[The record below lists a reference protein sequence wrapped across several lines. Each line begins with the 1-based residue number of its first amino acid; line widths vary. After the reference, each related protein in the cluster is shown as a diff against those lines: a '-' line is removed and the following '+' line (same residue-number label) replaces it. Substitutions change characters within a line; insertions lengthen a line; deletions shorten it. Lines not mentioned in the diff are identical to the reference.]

1 MGLLDP
7 EVPLD
12 PGVGGCSIHEGAL
25 QMADIIVSTTNAGV
39 SGAIRVGTGSSASH
53 AALYDGNGMVIEAL
67 GHGVVAHAIATALD
81 DDSLAVVYR
90 APNLTATQKRLAA
103 EWALRQVGTAYSVA
117 GALLSTDK
125 IMCRVAG
132 PRPGGFFCSQLV
144 FEAFVQA
151 GAPLS
156 SLPSQCVTPADA
168 VRIAAHSLTY
178 VGHLKG
184 SLTRWP
190 ILSP

>member
-1 MGLLDP
+1 MGLFDP

-103 EWALRQVGTAYSVA
+103 EWASAAKDKKFGLVFEDHLPELLPLH
-117 GALLSTDK
+117 GAQ
-125 IMCRVAG
+125 
-132 PRPGGFFCSQLV
+132 PRPGQRRRR
-144 FEAFVQA
+144 A
-151 GAPLS
+151 GAM
-156 SLPSQCVTPADA
+156 A
-168 VRIAAHSLTY
+168 
-178 VGHLKG
+178 GG
-184 SLTRWP
+184 
-190 ILSP
+190 

>member
-1 MGLLDP
+1 MGLFAP
-7 EVPLD
+7 EIPLD
-12 PGVGGCSIHEGAL
+12 PGVGGCSIGETAL
-25 QMADIIVSTTNAGV
+25 QMGDIIVSTTDAGV
-39 SGAIRVGTGSSASH
+39 SGAIRVGTGSSVSH

-67 GHGVVAHAIATALD
+67 GHGVVAHSIATALS

-90 APNLTATQKRLAA
+90 APNLTDTQRRMAV
-103 EWALRQVGTAYSVA
+103 EWALLQVGTPYSVS
-117 GALLSTDK
+117 GALLSSDK
-125 IMCRVAG
+125 LMCRVAG
-132 PRPGGFFCSQLV
+132 PRPGAFFCSQLV

-168 VRIAAHSLTY
+168 VAIAAHSLTY

>member
-1 MGLLDP
+1 MGLFAP
-7 EVPLD
+7 EIPLD
-12 PGVGGCSIHEGAL
+12 PGVGGCSIGEASL
-25 QMADIIVSTTNAGV
+25 QMGDIIVSTTDAGV
-39 SGAIRVGTGSSASH
+39 SGAIRVGTGSSVSH
-53 AALYDGNGMVIEAL
+53 AALYDGAGMVIEAL
-67 GHGVVAHAIATALD
+67 GHGVVAHPTATALS

-90 APNLTATQKRLAA
+90 APNLTDTQRRLAV
-103 EWALRQVGTAYSVA
+103 EWALRQVGTPYSVS
-117 GALLSTDK
+117 GAVLSTDK
-125 IMCRVAG
+125 ILCRVTG

-168 VRIAAHSLTY
+168 VTIAAHSLTY

-190 ILSP
+190 VLSP

>member
-1 MGLLDP
+1 MGLFDP
-7 EVPLD
+7 EIPLD
-12 PGVGGCSIHEGAL
+12 PGAGGCSIGETAL
-25 QMADIIVSTTNAGV
+25 QMGDIIVSTTDAGV

-53 AALYDGNGMVIEAL
+53 AALYDGAGMVIEAL
-67 GHGVVAHAIATALD
+67 GHGVVAHAVATALSD
-81 DDSLAVVYR
+81 DVLAVVYR
-90 APNLTATQKRLAA
+90 VPDLGDTQRRMAV
-103 EWALRQVGTAYSVA
+103 EWALRQVGAPYSVS
-117 GALLSTDK
+117 GAVLSTDK
-125 IMCRVAG
+125 ILCRVAG
-132 PRPGGFFCSQLV
+132 PRPGAFFCSQLV

-151 GAPLS
+151 RAPLT

-190 ILSP
+190 IVSP